1 MILMTGVVMFLSLPL
16 GIALSWLLINKINVI
31 SFGWTMPV
39 VIDAAPIVF
48 LFTVVATVVLAAFLL
63 ASLGQ
68 RSAVNGALKEL
79 AGE

>member
-1 MILMTGVVMFLSLPL
+1 
-16 GIALSWLLINKINVI
+16 
-31 SFGWTMPV
+31 MPV

-68 RSAVNGALKEL
+68 RSVVNGALKEL